1 VTAVAV
7 DLREPPER
15 GPAEPFIAPPRVWIT
30 VGALALA
37 VAAGVLVG
45 QLELLGAA
53 LVVGA
58 LAAVAIVVWP
68 HLAVY
73 AYLLLLPFVS
83 GIPRGHLLPLL
94 RVTEMAQIA
103 LTAAALARLVIHL
116 VQGRRLRLP
125 RSAVLWA
132 FALLAWA
139 GSAGPI
145 VWLLARGLPVTPDD
159 LLAAVPMWKYLALFV
174 LVAATVRTPAQVR
187 TCLLLSVAVGVVTG
201 VVATLQAL
209 DLFGLPALMAR
220 YWAEDVGPV
229 DLGNGRGSG
238 FLGSPIA
245 TATYVAFN
253 LAIVLA
259 LLVHRARWRPLL
271 AAAALVLTV
280 SAFGIGQVTGILAL
294 LVIGI
299 ALGAL
304 TGRLGL
310 LALIGAVVL
319 PLAAVAV
326 WPVLRLRVMDSS
338 SWVPRSWTV
347 RWDNLQQIYLPE
359 IGRDYQ
365 WVLGVRPNSTVPAP
379 EIWRDVI
386 YLESGYL
393 WLLWVGGIPF
403 LAAFVH
409 FARTAL
415 AALGRVAR
423 SRTDAVGSAAVA
435 AWAALAAISVLT
447 VIDMHLTMR
456 GEADL
461 AYILLALGLV
471 GGAGS
476 DSDRRPVPEAG

>member
-1 VTAVAV
+1 MTAPAV
-7 DLREPPER
+7 DLRDASELA
-15 GPAEPFIAPPRVWIT
+15 PAEPFVTPARVSIT
-30 VGALALA
+30 VAALVLA
-37 VAAGVLVG
+37 VGAGVVVG

-53 LVVGA
+53 IVVGA
-58 LAAVAIVVWP
+58 LGAVAIAVWP

-73 AYLLLLPFVS
+73 VYLLLLPFLS
-83 GIPRGHLLPLL
+83 GIPRGHLVPLL

-103 LTAAALARLVIHL
+103 LTAVVLVRLVLHL
-116 VQGRRLRLP
+116 ALGHRLTLP
-125 RSAVLWA
+125 RSPVLWA
-132 FALLAWA
+132 FVLLAWA
-139 GSAGPI
+139 GSAGPV
-145 VWLLARGLPVTPDD
+145 VWLLARGLPVTRDD
-159 LLAAVPMWKYLALFV
+159 LLAAVPMWKYLALFL
-174 LVAATVRTPAQVR
+174 LVVATVRTPAQVR
-187 TCLLLSVAVGVVTG
+187 NCLLISVAAGVVTG
-201 VVATLQAL
+201 AVATLQSL
-209 DLFGLPALMAR
+209 GLFGLPALMAR
-220 YWAEDVGPV
+220 YWAEDVGPT

-245 TATYVAFN
+245 TATYVVFN

-259 LLVHRARWRPLL
+259 LLVNRSRWRPLL
-271 AAAALVLTV
+271 AGAALVLTV
-280 SAFGIGQVTGILAL
+280 AAFGIGQVTGILAL
-294 LVIGI
+294 LVIGV

-304 TGRLGL
+304 TGRLRL
-310 LALIGAVVL
+310 LVLVGAVVL

-347 RWDNLQQIYLPE
+347 RWDNLRQIYLPE
-359 IGRDYQ
+359 LGRDYQ
-365 WVLGVRPNSTVPAP
+365 WALGVRPNSTVPAP

-409 FARTAL
+409 FTRTAL
-415 AALGRVAR
+415 AATGRVAR

-461 AYILLALGLV
+461 AYILLALGLAGGV
-471 GGAGS
+471 GMPGPQP
-476 DSDRRPVPEAG
+476 RPEVG